1 MDGGATGS
9 MGRVNYVAHDG
20 TRHTIDVAD
29 GQTLMEGATANVV
42 PGIDGDCGGC
52 AACGTCHVHVDAA
65 WLDAAGP
72 ATDVEKDMLQF
83 ADGVAA
89 DSRLSCQIRM
99 RADLDGIVVHLPESQ
114 H

>member
-1 MDGGATGS
+1 
-9 MGRVNYVAHDG
+9 MGQVNYIACDG
-20 TRHTIDVAD
+20 TRHTIELDD
-29 GQTLMEGATANVV
+29 GRTLMEGAISNAV

-65 WLDAAGP
+65 WTDAVGP